1 MKMEN
6 FYAAIMAGG
15 GGTRLWPLSRKHR
28 PKQSLRIVSE
38 RTLFQIAVDRLRTLI
53 PAERIYVIT
62 VTEQAPQL
70 QEDAPLIPKANFIIE
85 PQPKGTASVVGLA
98 AIQLQARDEESVMAV
113 LTADHIIRNEEAF
126 RELLR
131 AAFEIAS
138 SGELVTLGI
147 SPNYPTSGYGYI
159 RRGEKLGEI
168 KDREY
173 FRTVEFKEKPSIEV
187 AAEYVRSGD
196 YSWNSGMFVWKT
208 ARILEE
214 IALHMPELASG
225 LHQVKDAFGTATES
239 AVLEKVWDDLQNET
253 IDFGIMEHVARSVV
267 LPADDLEWLDIG
279 GWARL
284 FDIFPVD
291 ESGNLRLIPESILLD
306 TQNSLIFQEKTK
318 TDRLF
323 ALMGVS
329 DLIVVDTGDVVL
341 ICPRSK
347 AEEVR
352 KIVGLL
358 SEQGK
363 SKFI

>member
-1 MKMEN
+1 MEN

-15 GGTRLWPLSRKHR
+15 GGTRLWPLSRRHR
-28 PKQSLRIVSE
+28 PKQSLRLVSDK
-38 RTLFQIAVDRLRTLI
+38 TLFQMALDRLGPLI

-62 VTEQAPQL
+62 VADQAAQL
-70 QEDAPLIPKANFIIE
+70 QEDAPLIPKANFIVE
-85 PQPKGTASVVGLA
+85 PQPRGTASVVGLA
-98 AIQLQARDEESVMAV
+98 AIHLEMQDEESVMAV

-131 AAFEIAS
+131 TAFEIAS

-168 KDREY
+168 RDREY
-173 FRTVEFKEKPSIEV
+173 YRTIEFKEKPSIEV
-187 AAEYVRSGD
+187 ATEYVGSGN
-196 YSWNSGMFVWKT
+196 YSWNSGMFVWKS

-214 IALHMPELASG
+214 IALHMPDLAGG
-225 LHQVKDAFGTATES
+225 LNQVKTALGTEAQQP
-239 AVLEKVWDDLQNET
+239 VLEEVWGKLQNET
-253 IDFGIMEHVARSVV
+253 IDFGIMEHVAKSVV
-267 LPADDLEWLDIG
+267 IPADDLEWFDIG
-279 GWARL
+279 GWERL

-291 ESGNLRLIPESILLD
+291 ENGNLQLAQESIVLD
-306 TQNSLIFQEKTK
+306 TYNSLIFQGKTK

-323 ALMGVS
+323 ALLGVS

-341 ICPRSK
+341 IIPRSK

-352 KIVGLL
+352 KIVGML